1 MKSVLFKTI
10 GTFLVATCVLVT
22 PCFANSQQ
30 PSNSVTMETCSAKD
44 IVGEYPQ
51 GISESHRNTLD
62 GAIGRIDMYNASG
75 DYDKVNKLWKIVD
88 EILDSYQN
96 KSNSNSSTSTTGD
109 YMSFDDFIK
118 NNAPTLPLNDQNIL
132 RGYFNNVIS
141 AYQSGDQ
148 TLIAQADQAFF
159 ATFNQMINSNLG
171 YNGPNYGG
179 PGYGQVQGT
188 QPATDHYDI
197 VLHDLP
203 ADLDP
208 IVRQH
213 IIDLVDEIRHFD
225 SVHNYSVSDPLRVE
239 LEQILDFIAENEH

>member
-1 MKSVLFKTI
+1 
-10 GTFLVATCVLVT
+10 
-22 PCFANSQQ
+22 
-30 PSNSVTMETCSAKD
+30 
-44 IVGEYPQ
+44 
-51 GISESHRNTLD
+51 
-62 GAIGRIDMYNASG
+62 
-75 DYDKVNKLWKIVD
+75 
-88 EILDSYQN
+88 
-96 KSNSNSSTSTTGD
+96 
-109 YMSFDDFIK
+109 MSFDDFIK
-118 NNAPTLPLNDQNIL
+118 NNAPTLPLSDQNIL

-148 TLIAQADQAFF
+148 ALIAQADQAFF

-179 PGYGQVQGT
+179 PGYGGPGYGGPGYGQPQGT
-188 QPATDHYDI
+188 QSATDHYDM

-208 IVRQH
+208 VVRQH

-239 LEQILDFIAENEH
+239 LEQNS